1 MSRKPFAA
9 VTHVGITVYDFEKML
24 DFYLRLFDFHV
35 SDQKTMDN
43 GRKVAFLT
51 MDPNEHHQ
59 LVLGSGRPEN
69 IDFNPVNQI
78 SFRTEN
84 LKSVKRYWKLC
95 VQDPEVEIQRTITHG
110 NAWSIYFFDP
120 EQNRLEIYADTP
132 WQVTQP
138 YVVDMDFNKSNQE
151 IYSLTK
157 SIVHSEDYFEPLV
170 DWRRKTASV
179 MGLDDWPIRD

>member
-9 VTHVGITVYDFEKML
+9 VTHVGITVHDFEKML

-69 IDFNPVNQI
+69 IDFG
-78 SFRTEN
+78 
-84 LKSVKRYWKLC
+84 
-95 VQDPEVEIQRTITHG
+95 QDLNRKIT
-110 NAWSIYFFDP
+110 P
-120 EQNRLEIYADTP
+120 
-132 WQVTQP
+132 
-138 YVVDMDFNKSNQE
+138 
-151 IYSLTK
+151 
-157 SIVHSEDYFEPLV
+157 
-170 DWRRKTASV
+170 AST
-179 MGLDDWPIRD
+179 